1 MTTDEFSDA
10 FDTLVSS
17 YRRFKN
23 YDDKEV
29 LDSIEFNEYEK
40 SYFLTKAQEE
50 IVISLYNGR
59 NTSGDSFEKTEE
71 LRRLLNNLVVTHKQ
85 PLSEENY
92 NDLALTDK
100 SYLVPILND
109 VMYIIYEAV
118 RLKDNNLG
126 CYNRTVIN
134 VQPITHDE
142 YNKIK
147 DNPFRGPT
155 RYKALRLD
163 TNDIK
168 TINTN
173 DVELTNCVEIISKY
187 SCDEYIVRYL
197 KKLNPIILADLDNT
211 NVSIEGK
218 TKKHDCELNPI
229 LHEYILER
237 AVDMAL
243 RTKSLGKPQNV

>member
-1 MTTDEFSDA
+1 MTTEEFSDA
-10 FDTLVSS
+10 FDTLVNSTANVDGFGS
-17 YRRFKN
+17 I
-23 YDDKEV
+23 
-29 LDSIEFNEYEK
+29 DSTLKFDEYEK

-50 IVISLYNGR
+50 VVRELYTGKNRFGE
-59 NTSGDSFEKTEE
+59 SFEKTEE
-71 LRRLLNNLVVTHKQ
+71 LRRILNNLIVTHKQ

-100 SYLVPILND
+100 SYLVPIFDD

-118 RLKDNNLG
+118 RLKDDSLG
-126 CYNRTVIN
+126 CYSGTVIN

-163 TNDIK
+163 TNNAQS
-168 TINTN
+168 TY
-173 DVELTNCVEIISKY
+173 CVEIISKY

-197 KKLNPIILADLDNT
+197 KKLNPIILVNLDGS
-211 NVSIEGK
+211 NVSIDGE
-218 TKKHDCELNPI
+218 TKKHDCELNSI

-243 RTKSLGKPQNV
+243 RTKSIGKPQNV

>member
-1 MTTDEFSDA
+1 MTTEEFSDA
-10 FDTLVSS
+10 FDTLVNSAANVDNFGS
-17 YRRFKN
+17 I
-23 YDDKEV
+23 
-29 LDSIEFNEYEK
+29 DSTLKFDEYEK

-50 IVISLYNGR
+50 VVRELYTGKNRFGE
-59 NTSGDSFEKTEE
+59 SFEKTEE
-71 LRRLLNNLVVTHKQ
+71 LRRLLNDLIVTHKQ

-100 SYLVPILND
+100 SYLVPILDD

-118 RLKDNNLG
+118 RLKDDSLG
-126 CYNRTVIN
+126 CYSGTVIN

-163 TNDIK
+163 TND
-168 TINTN
+168 
-173 DVELTNCVEIISKY
+173 DQPENCVEIISKY
-187 SCDEYIVRYL
+187 SCDEYIVRYI
-197 KKLNPIILADLDNT
+197 KKLNPIILVDLKDS
-211 NVSIEGK
+211 NVSIDGHTDK
-218 TKKHDCELNPI
+218 QDCELNSI

-243 RTKSLGKPQNV
+243 RTKSIGKPQNV

>member
-1 MTTDEFSDA
+1 MTTEEFSDA
-10 FDTLVSS
+10 FDTLVNSTA
-17 YRRFKN
+17 N
-23 YDDKEV
+23 VDDFGSI
-29 LDSIEFNEYEK
+29 DSTLKFDEYEK

-50 IVISLYNGR
+50 VVRELYTGKNRFGE
-59 NTSGDSFEKTEE
+59 SFEKTEE
-71 LRRLLNNLVVTHKQ
+71 LRRLLNNLIVTHKQ

-100 SYLVPILND
+100 SYLVPIFDD

-118 RLKDNNLG
+118 RLKDDSLG
-126 CYNRTVIN
+126 CYSGTVIN

-163 TNDIK
+163 TNDGQP
-168 TINTN
+168 
-173 DVELTNCVEIISKY
+173 VNCVEIISKY

-197 KKLNPIILADLDNT
+197 KKLNPIILVDLKDS
-211 NVSIEGK
+211 NVSIDGHTDEQ
-218 TKKHDCELNPI
+218 DCELNSI

-243 RTKSLGKPQNV
+243 RTKSIGKPQNV

>member
-1 MTTDEFSDA
+1 MTTEEFSDA
-10 FDTLVSS
+10 FDTLVNSTANVDGFGS
-17 YRRFKN
+17 I
-23 YDDKEV
+23 
-29 LDSIEFNEYEK
+29 DSTLKFDEYEK

-50 IVISLYNGR
+50 VVRELYTGKNRFGE
-59 NTSGDSFEKTEE
+59 SFEKTEE
-71 LRRLLNNLVVTHKQ
+71 LRRLLNNLIVTHKQ

-100 SYLVPILND
+100 SYLVPIFDD

-118 RLKDNNLG
+118 RLKDDSLG
-126 CYNRTVIN
+126 CYSGTVIN

-163 TNDIK
+163 TNDNQPI
-168 TINTN
+168 
-173 DVELTNCVEIISKY
+173 NCVEIISKY
-187 SCDEYIVRYL
+187 ACDEYIVRYL
-197 KKLNPIILADLDNT
+197 KKLNPIILVNLDDS
-211 NVSIEGK
+211 NVSIDGE
-218 TKKHDCELNPI
+218 TKKQDCELNSI

-243 RTKSLGKPQNV
+243 RTKSIGKPQNV

>member
-1 MTTDEFSDA
+1 MTTEEFSDA
-10 FDTLVSS
+10 FDTLVNSAANVDNFSS
-17 YRRFKN
+17 I
-23 YDDKEV
+23 
-29 LDSIEFNEYEK
+29 DSTLKFDEYEK

-50 IVISLYNGR
+50 VVRELYTGKNRFGE
-59 NTSGDSFEKTEE
+59 SFEKTEE
-71 LRRLLNNLVVTHKQ
+71 LRRLLNNLIVTHKQ

-92 NDLALTDK
+92 NNLALTDK
-100 SYLVPILND
+100 SYLIPIFDD

-118 RLKDNNLG
+118 RLKDDSLG
-126 CYNRTVIN
+126 CYSGTVVN

-163 TNDIK
+163 TND
-168 TINTN
+168 NQP
-173 DVELTNCVEIISKY
+173 TNCVEIISKY

-197 KKLNPIILADLDNT
+197 KKLNPIILVDLGDS
-211 NVSIEGK
+211 NVSIDGK
-218 TKKHDCELNPI
+218 TEKKDCELNSI

-243 RTKSLGKPQNV
+243 RTKGIGKPQNV

>member
-1 MTTDEFSDA
+1 MTTEEFSDA
-10 FDTLVSS
+10 FDTLVNSAANVDNFGS
-17 YRRFKN
+17 I
-23 YDDKEV
+23 
-29 LDSIEFNEYEK
+29 DSTLKFDEYEK

-50 IVISLYNGR
+50 VVRELYTGKNRFGE
-59 NTSGDSFEKTEE
+59 SFEKTEE
-71 LRRLLNNLVVTHKQ
+71 LRRLLNNLIVTYKQ

-100 SYLVPILND
+100 SYLVPIFDD

-118 RLKDNNLG
+118 RLKDDSLG
-126 CYNRTVIN
+126 CYSGTVIN

-163 TNDIK
+163 TNDTK
-168 TINTN
+168 P
-173 DVELTNCVEIISKY
+173 TNCVELISKY

-197 KKLNPIILADLDNT
+197 KKLNPIILVDLNGT
-211 NVSIEGK
+211 NVSIDGQ
-218 TKKHDCELNPI
+218 TKKHECELNSI

-243 RTKSLGKPQNV
+243 RTKSIGKPQNV

>member
-1 MTTDEFSDA
+1 MTTEEFSDA
-10 FDTLVSS
+10 FDTLVNSAANVDNFGS
-17 YRRFKN
+17 I
-23 YDDKEV
+23 
-29 LDSIEFNEYEK
+29 DSTLKFDEYEK

-50 IVISLYNGR
+50 VVRELYTGKNRFGE
-59 NTSGDSFEKTEE
+59 SFEKTEE
-71 LRRLLNNLVVTHKQ
+71 LRRLLNELIVTHKQ

-100 SYLVPILND
+100 SYFVPILDD

-118 RLKDNNLG
+118 RLKDDSLG
-126 CYNRTVIN
+126 CYSGTVIN

-163 TNDIK
+163 TNNSK
-168 TINTN
+168 P
-173 DVELTNCVEIISKY
+173 TNCVEIISKY

-197 KKLNPIILADLDNT
+197 KKLNPIILVDLDDS
-211 NVSIEGK
+211 NVSIDGK
-218 TKKHDCELNPI
+218 TKKQDCELNSI

-243 RTKSLGKPQNV
+243 RTKSIGKPQNV

>member
-1 MTTDEFSDA
+1 MTTEEFSDA
-10 FDTLVSS
+10 FDTLVNSTA
-17 YRRFKN
+17 N
-23 YDDKEV
+23 IDDFGSI
-29 LDSIEFNEYEK
+29 DSTLKFDEYEK

-50 IVISLYNGR
+50 VVRELYTGKNRFGE
-59 NTSGDSFEKTEE
+59 SFEKTEE
-71 LRRLLNNLVVTHKQ
+71 LRRLLNNLIVTHKQ

-100 SYLVPILND
+100 SYLVPILDD

-118 RLKDNNLG
+118 RLKDDSLG
-126 CYNRTVIN
+126 CYSGTVVN

-163 TNDIK
+163 TND
-168 TINTN
+168 NQP
-173 DVELTNCVEIISKY
+173 VNCVEIISKY

-197 KKLNPIILADLDNT
+197 KKLNPIILVNLDDS
-211 NVSIEGK
+211 NVSIDGE
-218 TKKHDCELNPI
+218 TKKHDCELNSI

-243 RTKSLGKPQNV
+243 RTKSIGKPQNV

>member
-1 MTTDEFSDA
+1 MTTEEFSNA
-10 FDTLVSS
+10 FDTLVNSAANIDN
-17 YRRFKN
+17 FG
-23 YDDKEV
+23 
-29 LDSIEFNEYEK
+29 SIDNTLKFDEYEK

-50 IVISLYNGR
+50 VVRELYTGKNRFGE
-59 NTSGDSFEKTEE
+59 SFEKTEE
-71 LRRLLNNLVVTHKQ
+71 LRRLLNSLVVTHKQ

-100 SYLVPILND
+100 SYLVPVLDDI
-109 VMYIIYEAV
+109 MYIIYEAV
-118 RLKDNNLG
+118 RLKDDSLG
-126 CYNRTVIN
+126 CYSGTVIN

-163 TNDIK
+163 TNDSK
-168 TINTN
+168 P
-173 DVELTNCVEIISKY
+173 VNCVEIISKY

-197 KKLNPIILADLDNT
+197 KKLNPIILVDLDDSD
-211 NVSIEGK
+211 VSIDGQ
-218 TKKHDCELNPI
+218 TKKHDCELNSI

-243 RTKSLGKPQNV
+243 RTKSIGKPQNV

>member
-1 MTTDEFSDA
+1 MTTEEFSDA
-10 FDTLVSS
+10 FDTLVNSTA
-17 YRRFKN
+17 N
-23 YDDKEV
+23 VDDFGSI
-29 LDSIEFNEYEK
+29 DSTLKFDEYEK

-50 IVISLYNGR
+50 VVRELYTGKNRFGE
-59 NTSGDSFEKTEE
+59 SFEKTEE
-71 LRRLLNNLVVTHKQ
+71 LRRLLNNLIVTHKQ

-100 SYLVPILND
+100 SYLVPIFDD

-118 RLKDNNLG
+118 RLKDDSLG
-126 CYNRTVIN
+126 CYSGTVIN

-163 TNDIK
+163 TNDNQPI
-168 TINTN
+168 
-173 DVELTNCVEIISKY
+173 NCVEIISKY
-187 SCDEYIVRYL
+187 ACDEYIVRYL
-197 KKLNPIILADLDNT
+197 KKLNPIILVNLDDS
-211 NVSIEGK
+211 NVSIDGE
-218 TKKHDCELNPI
+218 TKKHDCELNSI

-243 RTKSLGKPQNV
+243 RTKSIGKPQNV

>member
-1 MTTDEFSDA
+1 MTTEEFSDA
-10 FDTLVSS
+10 FDTLVNSAANVDN
-17 YRRFKN
+17 F
-23 YDDKEV
+23 
-29 LDSIEFNEYEK
+29 DSIDSTLKFDEYEK

-50 IVISLYNGR
+50 VVRELYTGKNRFGE
-59 NTSGDSFEKTEE
+59 SFEKTEE

-100 SYLVPILND
+100 SYFVPILDN

-118 RLKDNNLG
+118 RLKDDSLG
-126 CYNRTVIN
+126 CYSGTVIN

-163 TNDIK
+163 TNDTKI
-168 TINTN
+168 TDEDVQSTN
-173 DVELTNCVEIISKY
+173 YVEIISKY

-197 KKLNPIILADLDNT
+197 KKLNPIILEDLNGS
-211 NVSIEGK
+211 NVSIDGHTE
-218 TKKHDCELNPI
+218 KHDCELNSI

-243 RTKSLGKPQNV
+243 RTKGISKPQNV

>member
-1 MTTDEFSDA
+1 MTTEEFSDA
-10 FDTLVSS
+10 FDTLVNSAANFGS
-17 YRRFKN
+17 I
-23 YDDKEV
+23 
-29 LDSIEFNEYEK
+29 DSTLKFDEYEK

-50 IVISLYNGR
+50 VVRELYTGKNRFGE
-59 NTSGDSFEKTEE
+59 SFEKTEE
-71 LRRLLNNLVVTHKQ
+71 LRRLLNNLVITHKQ

-100 SYLVPILND
+100 SYLVPIFDD

-118 RLKDNNLG
+118 RLKDDSLG
-126 CYNRTVIN
+126 CYSGTVIN

-163 TNDIK
+163 TNDTK
-168 TINTN
+168 P
-173 DVELTNCVEIISKY
+173 TNCVEIISKY

-197 KKLNPIILADLDNT
+197 KKLNPIILVDLDDS
-211 NVSIEGK
+211 NVSIDGK
-218 TKKHDCELNPI
+218 TEKKDCELNSI

-237 AVDMAL
+237 AVGMAL
-243 RTKSLGKPQNV
+243 RTKSIGKPQNV

>member
-1 MTTDEFSDA
+1 MTTEEFSDA
-10 FDTLVSS
+10 FDTLVNSAANVDNFGS
-17 YRRFKN
+17 I
-23 YDDKEV
+23 
-29 LDSIEFNEYEK
+29 DSTLKFDEYEK
-40 SYFLTKAQEE
+40 SYFLTRAQEE
-50 IVISLYNGR
+50 VVRELYTGKNRFGE
-59 NTSGDSFEKTEE
+59 SFEKTEE
-71 LRRLLNNLVVTHKQ
+71 LRRLLNNLVVTYKQ

-100 SYLVPILND
+100 SYLVPIFND

-118 RLKDNNLG
+118 RLKDDSLG
-126 CYNRTVIN
+126 CYSGTVIN

-163 TNDIK
+163 TND
-168 TINTN
+168 
-173 DVELTNCVEIISKY
+173 DQPVNCVEIISKY
-187 SCDEYIVRYL
+187 SCDEYIVRYI
-197 KKLNPIILADLDNT
+197 KKLNPIILVDLKDS
-211 NVSIEGK
+211 NVSIDGK
-218 TKKHDCELNPI
+218 TEKQDCELNSI

-243 RTKSLGKPQNV
+243 RTKSIGKPQNV